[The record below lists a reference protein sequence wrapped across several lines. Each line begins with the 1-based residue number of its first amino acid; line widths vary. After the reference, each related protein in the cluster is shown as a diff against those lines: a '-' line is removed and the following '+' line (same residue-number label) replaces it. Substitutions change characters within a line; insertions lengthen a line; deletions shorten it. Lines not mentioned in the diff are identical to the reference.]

1 MASPTERES
10 IQRYDKHVNPAFVRL
25 LGTLGYG
32 RVFVRAKGSRVWD
45 EEGREYLDM
54 LAGFGATSLGHNPP
68 ELIAKMKSFLDDDAV
83 NLVHTGP
90 QTHAADLACDL
101 AALAGGD
108 LEVSMFGCS
117 GGEALEAAMKLARAA
132 TKRTRIVYAKGG
144 FHGTGLGPLSVM
156 GSGRMRDPFEP
167 LLPDCVEVP
176 WNDAKAIDA
185 ALAEAKCAAVVLEPI
200 QIEAGV
206 LLPKEGYLAEVHALC
221 KRRGALF
228 VLDEIQTGLGR
239 TGSLFAYEREGFVP
253 DVLVLGKALGGGMV
267 PISAALASRDVWT
280 RAYGSADKFDLHG
293 TTYSGNAFA
302 CRTAR
307 EVLRL
312 TQEMELSKRADE
324 LGKILVDHLRER
336 VAKHPL
342 VRDVRGRGLIV
353 ALELGAEERGGIGK
367 LLSGVV
373 DALSKKVFGQWLA
386 VRLLEKNIICQPASQ
401 QWNVLRLEP
410 PLTVTEAE
418 VIRTAEEIGNI
429 LSEYEDLL
437 PLIRDVGERLGKQA
451 LGGFRFG

>member
-1 MASPTERES
+1 
-10 IQRYDKHVNPAFVRL
+10 V
-25 LGTLGYG
+25 
-32 RVFVRAKGSRVWD
+32 
-45 EEGREYLDM
+45 
-54 LAGFGATSLGHNPP
+54 
-68 ELIAKMKSFLDDDAV
+68 
-83 NLVHTGP
+83 
-90 QTHAADLACDL
+90 
-101 AALAGGD
+101 
-108 LEVSMFGCS
+108 
-117 GGEALEAAMKLARAA
+117 
-132 TKRTRIVYAKGG
+132 
-144 FHGTGLGPLSVM
+144 
-156 GSGRMRDPFEP
+156 
-167 LLPDCVEVP
+167 PDCVDVP
-176 WNDAKAIDA
+176 WNDAKAIEA
-185 ALAEAKCAAVVLEPI
+185 ALTEAKCAAVVLEPI

-206 LLPKEGYLAEVHALC
+206 LLPKPGYLAEVHALC

-239 TGSLFAYEREGFVP
+239 TGSLFAFEREGFVP

-267 PISAALASRDVWT
+267 PISAALASRELWM
-280 RAYGSADKFDLHG
+280 RAYGSAEKFDLHG

-312 TQEMELSKRADE
+312 TQEMELSKRAEE
-324 LGKILVDHLRER
+324 LGTILVEHLRQR
-336 VAKHPL
+336 IAKHPL

-353 ALELGAEERGGIGK
+353 GLELGAEERGGIGK

-410 PLTVTEAE
+410 PLTTTEAE

-429 LSEYEDLL
+429 LAEYEDLL